1 LAGRAYEDDKRDPDP
16 ELAAVVRGLDQ
27 GFIHRRSPVLNA
39 VCLELIEERKS
50 APWLVDTDVIEAFKS
65 LTATMKTLASGI
77 YYETLPESAIQ
88 ASLCRRL
95 RILFDELM
103 QPQNSADSLKVSDVI
118 EILHFLTVSA
128 TVNANSRP
136 RSRQYLDL
144 LNSLA
149 EQAEPERRTGSLI
162 LP

>member
-1 LAGRAYEDDKRDPDP
+1 MAGRAYEDDKRNPDP
-16 ELAAVVRGLDQ
+16 ELAAAVQALDQ
-27 GFIHRRSPVLNA
+27 GFVYRRTPVLNA
-39 VCLELIEERKS
+39 VCLAVIEERKS

-77 YYETLPESAIQ
+77 YYETLPESSIQ

-103 QPQNSADSLKVSDVI
+103 QPQNSADLLKVSDVI
-118 EILHFLTVSA
+118 EVLNFLTVSA

-144 LNSLA
+144 LNTMA
-149 EQAEPERRTGSLI
+149 VQAAPERRTGSLI
-162 LP
+162 IP